1 MESAR
6 RDSTAVSS
14 QYTHCP
20 LIAAGWWDGIVVS
33 LHEGTSASM
42 TVHGL
47 IGNLRD
53 DLGSGGTGNAKSDFS
68 PRQQNSYVYVYF
80 FES

>member
-14 QYTHCP
+14 QSTHCP
-20 LIAAGWWDGIVVS
+20 LIAAGWWDGVEVS

-47 IGNLRD
+47 IGTLRD
-53 DLGSGGTGNAKSDFS
+53 ELLEGKCQEAGSDFS
-68 PRQQNSYVYVYF
+68 PRRNHSYGDV
-80 FES
+80 